1 MAKIIGLTGG
11 IAMGKSTVSAHLK
24 EKGFTVI
31 DADQIVHDLQKKG
44 GALYEILVSELG
56 EEILNPT
63 SGEIDRKALS
73 AMAFGDLE
81 ILAKFS
87 KIQKPLIDKTL
98 IEEIEK
104 ARSGEKTTF
113 FDCALL
119 FERKFNKFCDEVWAL
134 YTSPEV
140 QIERL
145 MARNNLSR
153 KEALSRIKSQMKSF
167 QRNVFSNKIIENNGT
182 REELLE
188 KVDALIADL

>member
-24 EKGFTVI
+24 EKGFEVI

-44 GALYEILVSELG
+44 GALYEILVSEFG
-56 EEILNPT
+56 EEILEPT
-63 SGEIDRKALS
+63 SREIDHKALG

-81 ILAKFS
+81 ILAKIVE
-87 KIQKPLIDKTL
+87 IQKPLIDKTL
-98 IEEIEK
+98 IEEIQK
-104 ARSGEKTTF
+104 ARNGEKTTF

-167 QRNVFSNKIIENNGT
+167 QRNVFSDRIIDNNGT

>member
-1 MAKIIGLTGG
+1 MAIIIGLTGG

-24 EKGFTVI
+24 ERGFEVI

-56 EEILNPT
+56 EEILDPT
-63 SGEIDRKALS
+63 SREIDRKALS

-81 ILAKFS
+81 ILAKIS
-87 KIQKPLIDKTL
+87 KIQKPLIDITI
-98 IEEIEK
+98 IEEIQR
-104 ARSGEKTTF
+104 ARFGEKTTF

-119 FERKFNKFCDEVWAL
+119 FENNFNQLCDEIWTL
-134 YTSPEV
+134 HTYTNI
-140 QIERL
+140 QRERL
-145 MARNNLSR
+145 MARNNLSWQ
-153 KEALSRIKSQMKSF
+153 EAQSRIKQQLDSF
-167 QRNVFSNKIIENNGT
+167 VRNSFSHKVISNNGT